1 MSLFCRVA
9 LPQPRLSAYIEI
21 YSRAS
26 GVVMQSRNP
35 IFADFADL
43 MSDAFSAAQ
52 AAGEEAQSVFRAQTE
67 RVAAQMDLVTRDEFD
82 AVKAQIEAQREIV
95 DELKAELEAL
105 KKAPAKK
112 ATTRKSAP
120 KATDK

>member
-1 MSLFCRVA
+1 
-9 LPQPRLSAYIEI
+9 
-21 YSRAS
+21 
-26 GVVMQSRNP
+26 MQSRNP